1 MFAFDHAARDV
12 IGHRIDDHGNV
23 VRLREHDAAKTAV
36 LNEAV
41 DALVASHQDM
51 RDDVDPQPRRLALA
65 DAAVEQVDMIR
76 HLREQRIQRLV
87 QNLQPRDLG
96 VAQID
101 HDAGAIGRLDPRLA
115 QRVAQPVGRPLAA
128 SLELFCAS
136 DIAGRP
142 LS

>member
-1 MFAFDHAARDV
+1 MKPNRKLQNFPPRRGGLASSTGSTTGVQPALFAFDHAARDV

-23 VRLREHDAAKTAV
+23 VRLREHDATKTAV

-76 HLREQRIQRLV
+76 HLREQQIQRLV
-87 QNLQPRDLG
+87 QNLQPRDLRRR
-96 VAQID
+96 AD
-101 HDAGAIGRLDPRLA
+101 RR
-115 QRVAQPVGRPLAA
+115 
-128 SLELFCAS
+128 
-136 DIAGRP
+136 
-142 LS
+142 